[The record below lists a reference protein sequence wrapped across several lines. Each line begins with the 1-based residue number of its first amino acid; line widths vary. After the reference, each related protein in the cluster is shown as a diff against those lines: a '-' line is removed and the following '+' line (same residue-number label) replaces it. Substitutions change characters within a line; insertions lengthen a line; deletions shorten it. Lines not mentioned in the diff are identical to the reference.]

1 MVGSKGMNRLQKVVL
16 SLVLILLVVHLLYLD
31 YAIVSLEKRIGD
43 LESHQTF
50 TIVLRSDPTRG
61 CITFGRTGPAC
72 LYNGTVEVQWIAGEY
87 ELAAF
92 SNIGYLFVSWNAT
105 GGILVLNPTSD
116 PTTITVSGSGTLQAN
131 FSAIQ

>member
-1 MVGSKGMNRLQKVVL
+1 MNRLEKAVL
-16 SLVLILLVVHLLYLD
+16 AIVLILMVVDLLYVN
-31 YAIVSLEKRIGD
+31 YAIVSLEKRIGNV
-43 LESHQTF
+43 ESNQKF

-61 CITFGRTGPAC
+61 CITFAHTGPAC

-105 GGILVLNPTSD
+105 GGILILNPTSNT
-116 PTTITVSGSGTLQAN
+116 TTIAVSGSGTIQAN
-131 FSAIQ
+131 FNAMPSS

>member
-1 MVGSKGMNRLQKVVL
+1 MNRLQKVVL

-31 YAIVSLEKRIGD
+31 YTIVSLERRIGT
-43 LESHQTF
+43 LESRTTF
-50 TIVLRSDPTRG
+50 TVVLRSDPTQG
-61 CITFGRTGPAC
+61 CITIAHTGPAC
-72 LYNGTVEVQWIAGEY
+72 LYNGTVEVQWNAGNY

-92 SNIGYLFVSWNAT
+92 PNLGYLFVSWNAT
-105 GGILVLNPTSD
+105 GGVLVPNPTSN